1 MSFVGDVIGDVVGGI
16 TGAKQAGEAASDAAN
31 VQAGMSQKGIDEQR
45 RQFDKMVELML
56 PYVTAGNQAM
66 GGQQALLGLAGADKQ
81 AQAIQGIK
89 NSPQMQALLQQGE
102 NSILQNASAT
112 GGLRG
117 GNTQAALA
125 QFSPQLLNQ
134 LIQQQYTNLGGISQ
148 LGQASAA
155 GQASQGMAMASNIGN
170 LLQNQGQALAGGI
183 IGEGNIARN
192 TFGDLL
198 SLTTAVTSG
207 KKAGLF

>member
-1 MSFVGDVIGDVVGGI
+1 MSFVGDFLGDTIGGI

-66 GGQQALLGLAGADKQ
+66 GGQQALLGLSGADKQ

-89 NSPQMQALLQQGE
+89 DSPQMQALLQQGE

-112 GGLRG
+112 GNLRG
-117 GNTQAALA
+117 GNTQGALA

-192 TFGDLL
+192 TFGDILNI
-198 SLTTAVTSG
+198 AKVG
-207 KKAGLF
+207 MGGF

>member
-16 TGAKQAGEAASDAAN
+16 TGANQAGEAASDAAN

-192 TFGDLL
+192 TFGDVLNI
-198 SLTTAVTSG
+198 G
-207 KKAGLF
+207 KMAAGFF